1 MNKELEETLEGIG
14 ETKGFVFTRVDRSS
28 CAYLYKVDTGASVHY
43 EIFERRA
50 TPICIDFEQR
60 IYSET
65 DTKEIY
71 PKSNDFGVWAW
82 STNSISRAIA
92 IFQDI

>member
-14 ETKGFVFTRVDRSS
+14 ETKGFVFTRVDRSNS
-28 CAYLYKVDTGASVHY
+28 AYLYKVDTGASVHY
-43 EIFERRA
+43 EVFERRN

-65 DTKEIY
+65 DTKETY

-82 STNSISRAIA
+82 STNSRLRART
-92 IFQDI
+92 IFEGI